1 MVVYSP
7 PERKVVPIFMVFLQM
22 AGSPKYVVGSRW
34 GAASLANARPPGLGC
49 ALFLI
54 FPVRGGFMSD
64 DSKRRPG
71 RKPYN
76 GVIVRADVSEPGDEA
91 VGQWSHAQLVRM
103 DNRFRQPIQR
113 AFHRDRRPASGSAV
127 ASTGLE
133 NIANRIDPPR
143 APVPQARRHQEQKV
157 ATRAAKKLQSK

>member
-1 MVVYSP
+1 
-7 PERKVVPIFMVFLQM
+7 
-22 AGSPKYVVGSRW
+22 
-34 GAASLANARPPGLGC
+34 
-49 ALFLI
+49 
-54 FPVRGGFMSD
+54 MSD

-133 NIANRIDPPR
+133 NIANRIDPPPPR
-143 APVPQARRHQEQKV
+143 AASSPPSGAKSCNSGGEKV
-157 ATRAAKKLQSK
+157 AIEITGAR